1 VPAVVDRNPQT
12 YLPYA
17 QEFIGYL
24 TQYVQEHPFD
34 FFNFYPMWKDCASQN
49 DVIHG

>member
-1 VPAVVDRNPQT
+1 VPAVVDRNSQT

-24 TQYVQEHPFD
+24 TKYVQEHPFD
-34 FFNFYPMWKDCASQN
+34 FFNFYPMWKEFAS
-49 DVIHG
+49 